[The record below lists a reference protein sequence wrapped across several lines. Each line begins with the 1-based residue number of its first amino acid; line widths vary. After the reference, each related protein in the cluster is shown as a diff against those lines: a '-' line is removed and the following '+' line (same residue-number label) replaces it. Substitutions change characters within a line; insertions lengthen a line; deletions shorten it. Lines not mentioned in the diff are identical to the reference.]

1 MEYKLINDKLDPTW
15 DLIEK
20 VFYNR
25 GFELDEIERYLH
37 TNDESIYDPELLDNM
52 KQGAKMLVQHIANE
66 DKIFIQ
72 VDSDCDGF
80 TSAAILINYLNSLF
94 PSFTQNNIYYRLHTE
109 KQHGLIPSTVP
120 KDVKLVILP
129 DSSSNDYEEHAEM
142 RARGIDVLVLDHH
155 QAEAVSENACVINN
169 QLCDYPTKSLSGA
182 GVVYK
187 FCSYLD
193 SILGVNKA
201 DQFLDL
207 VALGMIAD
215 MVDLRD
221 RETRRLIERGLS
233 NVNNPYFVREC
244 SAQDFLIKKKGG
256 LMPFTISYYIAPLV
270 NATIRMGNQQQKM
283 VLFESMLS
291 FKAYEQIAST
301 KRGAKGQT
309 EVRVEQAIRNC
320 NSLKNKQTNNRDA
333 GLEIIENLI
342 QQYQLDANPV
352 IVIKLKPE
360 YQISKTMTGL
370 IANIISGDY
379 QRPCLILNRV
389 VNAETGEVSWEGSA
403 RGYDKSA
410 LDDFRK
416 WLLENCPQIMYAEGH
431 ENAFGVGI
439 KEADFQDFETTLY
452 AGLKDFDFSRVY
464 RVDEIYKSADFSPI
478 MAMDI
483 VEIGGLARFWGKNL
497 DEPYIALEGVKLT
510 SQNTV
515 LLSKDKSPTLK
526 ITLPNDVTLIKFG
539 SSEEEYNS
547 LIAPAMVTTIN
558 VVGQCR
564 QNIWGGRVT
573 GQVEVTEFEVISKQY
588 DF

>member
-1 MEYKLINDKLDPTW
+1 MEYKLISPSLPGHWT
-15 DLIEK
+15 LVEK

-25 GFELDEIERYLH
+25 GFKLEDIEHYLH
-37 TNDESIYDPELLDNM
+37 TTDEDIISPELLENM
-52 KQGAKMLVQHIANE
+52 EKGAKMLVQHIANQ

-94 PSFTQNNIYYRLHTE
+94 PSYTQNYVYYRLHSE

-142 RARGIDVLVLDHH
+142 AARGIDVLVIDHH
-155 QAEAVSENACVINN
+155 QADKISPNACIINN

-207 VALGMIAD
+207 AALGMIAD

-221 RETRRLIERGLS
+221 CETRRLIERGLK
-233 NVNNPYFVREC
+233 NVNNPYMSREC
-244 SAQDFLIKKKGG
+244 SAQNYLIQKKGG
-256 LMPFTISYYIAPLV
+256 LMPFTISFYVAPLV
-270 NATIRMGNQQQKM
+270 NATIRMGTPQQKM
-283 VLFESMLS
+283 VLFEAMLS

-309 EVRVEQAIRNC
+309 EPRVEQAIRNC
-320 NSLKNKQTNNRDA
+320 SSLKNKQTNNRDA
-333 GLEIIENLI
+333 GLDIILNLI
-342 QQYQLDANPV
+342 QQYKLDQNPV

-370 IANIISGDY
+370 IANIISSDF
-379 QRPCLILNRV
+379 QRPCLILNRT
-389 VNAETGEVSWEGSA
+389 VNSETGEVAWEGSA
-403 RGYDKSA
+403 RGYEKSA
-410 LDDFRK
+410 LTDFRK
-416 WLLENCPQIMYAEGH
+416 WLLENTPQIMYAEGH

-439 KEADFQDFETTLY
+439 KEADFQDFEAALY
-452 AGLKDFDFSRVY
+452 AGLREFNFSLVYKVDAIFQADDFKG
-464 RVDEIYKSADFSPI
+464 E
-478 MAMDI
+478 DI
-483 VEIGGLARFWGKNL
+483 IEIGGLKHFWGKMIE
-497 DEPYIALEGVKLT
+497 EPYVAIERVKIT
-510 SQNTV
+510 PQNTQ
-515 LLSKDKSPTLK
+515 LMSKDKSPTLK
-526 ITLPNDVTLIKFG
+526 ITLPNGVSLIKFG
-539 SSEEEYNS
+539 SSEEEYNNLVS
-547 LIAPAMVTTIN
+547 PMMTTVIN

-564 QNIWGGRVT
+564 QNVWAGRVT
-573 GQVEVTEFEVISKQY
+573 GQIEVADFEVLTKEY

>member
-1 MEYKLINDKLDPTW
+1 MDYQLINSSLPNHWT
-15 DLIEK
+15 LVQK

-25 GFELDEIERYLH
+25 GFELKDIEPYLH
-37 TNDESIYDPELLDNM
+37 TTNDDIENPELLDNIER
-52 KQGAKMLVQHIANE
+52 GAKMLVQHIANK

-80 TSAAILINYLNSLF
+80 TSAAILINYLNALF
-94 PSFTQNNIYYRLHTE
+94 PSYTQNYVSYRLHTE

-142 RARGIDVLVLDHH
+142 AARGIDILVIDHH
-155 QAEAVSENACVINN
+155 QADKISEHACIINN

-193 SILGVNKA
+193 KLLGVNKA

-207 VALGMIAD
+207 AALGMIAD

-221 RETRRLIERGLS
+221 CETRRLIEIGLK
-233 NVNNPYFVREC
+233 NVNNPYMSHEC
-244 SAQDFLIKKKGG
+244 SAQNFQISKKGG
-256 LMPFTISYYIAPLV
+256 LMPFTISFYVAPLV
-270 NATIRMGNQQQKM
+270 NATIRMGTSQQKM

-301 KRGAKGQT
+301 KRGAKGIT
-309 EVRVEQAIRNC
+309 EARVEQAIRNC
-320 NSLKNKQTNNRDA
+320 NNLKNKQTSSRDA
-333 GLEIIENLI
+333 GLGIILNLI
-342 QQYQLDANPV
+342 QQYKLDQNPV

-370 IANIISGDY
+370 IANIISNDFK
-379 QRPCLILNRV
+379 RPCLILNRTV
-389 VNAETGEVSWEGSA
+389 DSETGEVAWEGSA
-403 RGYDKSA
+403 RGYEKSA
-410 LDDFRK
+410 LTDFRK
-416 WLLENCPQIMYAEGH
+416 WLLENTPQIMYAEGH

-439 KEADFQDFETTLY
+439 KEADFQDFENTLY
-452 AGLKDFDFSRVY
+452 TGLREFDFSLVY
-464 RVDEIYKSADFSPI
+464 KVDAIFQADDFNG
-478 MAMDI
+478 ADI
-483 VEIGGLARFWGKNL
+483 IDIGGLRHFWGKMIE
-497 DEPYIALEGVKLT
+497 EPYVAIERIKLT
-510 SQNTV
+510 PQNTQ
-515 LLSKDKSPTLK
+515 LMSKDKSPTLK
-526 ITLPNDVTLIKFG
+526 ITLSNGVSLIKFG

-547 LIAPAMVTTIN
+547 LISPMMTTTIN
-558 VVGQCR
+558 VVGLCR
-564 QNIWGGRVT
+564 QNVWGGRVT
-573 GQVEVTEFEVISKQY
+573 GQIEVEEFEVLSKEY